1 MEELIDMNLRQ
12 KIFGFSAW
20 AVVMLSLPCNS
31 FALEDKAAA
40 KIGDEKI
47 MQSDIMRIV
56 SYQDPDKQRLMEQNP
71 QFKVSLLT
79 RIVIGRVISAI
90 AREKGFD
97 KKTFIKDQ
105 LEILVNEFL
114 TAEYIKR
121 EVIEKIEVTEEDM
134 KLYYKTREAEFKI
147 PETARASQILIRVDK
162 SSTTEEKAKAREK
175 IADVL
180 KRIKAGEEFS
190 KLASEISEDTDT
202 KTRGGDMGLIQKGR
216 VTPELDRVIFS
227 LRAGEVSDMVE
238 TKLGFHLIKVDERN
252 EPLLEPFEKVRDKV
266 REKVLAE
273 FKKSRKE
280 EFVQKAMKDAGAEI
294 YPEVFLEKK

>member
-12 KIFGFSAW
+12 TIFGFSAW
-20 AVVMLSLPCNS
+20 VVVMLSLPCNS
-31 FALEDKAAA
+31 FALEDKVAA
-40 KIGDEKI
+40 KIGNEKI
-47 MQSDIMRIV
+47 MKSDIMRIV

-79 RIVIGRVISAI
+79 RMVNGRVISAI

-97 KKTFIKDQ
+97 KKPFIKDQ

-134 KLYYKTREAEFKI
+134 KLYYKTREAEFKT
-147 PETARASQILIRVDK
+147 PETARASQILIRVDN
-162 SSTTEEKAKAREK
+162 SATTEEKAKSREK

-190 KLASEISEDTDT
+190 KLASEII
-202 KTRGGDMGLIQKGR
+202 RGYRHQNQGR
-216 VTPELDRVIFS
+216 
-227 LRAGEVSDMVE
+227 
-238 TKLGFHLIKVDERN
+238 
-252 EPLLEPFEKVRDKV
+252 
-266 REKVLAE
+266 
-273 FKKSRKE
+273 
-280 EFVQKAMKDAGAEI
+280 
-294 YPEVFLEKK
+294 

>member
-1 MEELIDMNLRQ
+1 MLFCPGRGPLGHRE
-12 KIFGFSAW
+12 FS
-20 AVVMLSLPCNS
+20 L
-31 FALEDKAAA
+31 F
-40 KIGDEKI
+40 
-47 MQSDIMRIV
+47 
-56 SYQDPDKQRLMEQNP
+56 
-71 QFKVSLLT
+71 
-79 RIVIGRVISAI
+79 
-90 AREKGFD
+90 
-97 KKTFIKDQ
+97 
-105 LEILVNEFL
+105 
-114 TAEYIKR
+114 R